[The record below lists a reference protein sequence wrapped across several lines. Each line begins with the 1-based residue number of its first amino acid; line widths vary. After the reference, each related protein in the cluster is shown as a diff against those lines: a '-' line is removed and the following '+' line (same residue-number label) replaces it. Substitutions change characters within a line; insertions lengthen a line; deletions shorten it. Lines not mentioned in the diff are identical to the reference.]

1 MGHRPSSINLRGY
14 HEVNC
19 DHVRDTLPFILF
31 TVLVPRVVYLA
42 GDNTY

>member
-19 DHVRDTLPFILF
+19 DHVRDMLQFILF
-31 TVLVPRVVYLA
+31 TVLVLRVVNLA
-42 GDNTY
+42 RDNTY